1 LIAEAT
7 ADLFGKYVATGITT
21 LILSQAFINIGVN
34 LNILPLT
41 GITLPFISYGGSSL
55 LSLML
60 AIGVLLNISRTAD
73 FSKVENKIGLFR
85 RNKVR

>member
-1 LIAEAT
+1 MAA
-7 ADLFGKYVATGITT
+7 GVTT
-21 LILSQAFINIGVN
+21 LLLTQAFINMGVN

-73 FSKVENKIGLFR
+73 FARVEHKVGLFR
-85 RNKVR
+85 RNRMR